1 MDTALIHNLS
11 ADNFRVSVMN
21 LLYQTSDIEVLK
33 AIADNAAKIFKD
45 MLTKRKQLSVDEEED
60 PFACFSGD
68 WGGDRDPHEI
78 AEEIHNSHCF
88 SREVESL

>member
-1 MDTALIHNLS
+1 MEAVVENYM
-11 ADNFRVSVMN
+11 ADNFRVKVMN

-33 AIADNAAKIFKD
+33 AIAENTSKILKEMLAKPKSKVVED
-45 MLTKRKQLSVDEEED
+45 D

-78 AEEIHNSHCF
+78 ADEIHNSHCF
-88 SREVESL
+88 TREVESL